1 MSRAHA
7 GRAPRDGGAPGYGG
21 STLTTR
27 ARAAVS
33 VVAGLVLVL
42 TACGDGRATGDP
54 RGASSPRADGPE
66 AVAAPPRIEALP
78 TGDAVPPMMATL
90 TTAELVR
97 PLELR
102 VRPFRV
108 GPGSG
113 PAGGPVT
120 ATGRIT
126 LTEARFDRT
135 SGAIAAYNGWFATF
149 GFPAAA
155 ERTPLPLGEAA
166 ERFDL
171 AWPPLHALIVREGR
185 RFLLLEAD
193 ARIPDAARAAA
204 LERLAAEA
212 LAARDDDDGDDD
224 GVRNEGE
231 DGTAP

>member
-1 MSRAHA
+1 MSRSRAVRASRDA
-7 GRAPRDGGAPGYGG
+7 GARGSVGAARGP
-21 STLTTR
+21 R
-27 ARAAVS
+27 ARAAFLLA
-33 VVAGLVLVL
+33 AGLALVL
-42 TACGDGRATGDP
+42 TACDDGRAAGDP
-54 RGASSPRADGPE
+54 GAASPPAADGQGAVEALE
-66 AVAAPPRIEALP
+66 AVAPRIEPLP
-78 TGDAVPPMMATL
+78 TGDAAPPMMATL

-108 GPGSG
+108 GPGPGLG
-113 PAGGPVT
+113 PGPEGGPVT

-126 LTEARFDRT
+126 LTEARFDRP

-149 GFPAAA
+149 GFPASA

-171 AWPPLHALIVREGR
+171 AWPPLHALIAREGR

-193 ARIPDAARAAA
+193 ARIPDATRSAA

-212 LAARDDDDGDDD
+212 LATYEDEDG
-224 GVRNEGE
+224 